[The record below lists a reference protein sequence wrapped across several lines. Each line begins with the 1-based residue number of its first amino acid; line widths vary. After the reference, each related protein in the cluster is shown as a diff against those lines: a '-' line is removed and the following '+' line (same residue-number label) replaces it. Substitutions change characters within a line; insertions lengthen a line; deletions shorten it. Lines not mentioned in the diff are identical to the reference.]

1 MIASFPDLERLR
13 GSIRLFRFRSCAA
26 WTIARHPRPTRSGS
40 GTHYVIFRDR
50 AHGIRGNRGSSDGFE
65 TSEPALRA
73 DRGSAYVAIFAVS
86 LALGSA
92 SLQASQLYDNDFYS
106 ARHTADGAR
115 LLAEVERFH
124 MGPGREAM
132 RVGRYPVASR
142 EFDFVLRAFP
152 NHPQALLVMG
162 ELCSRWKSPVC
173 ATQLSLKLEKAV
185 AINPSASGTFVA
197 LGAAQQRLGE
207 PKKAIESYQRALE
220 LEPDSV
226 NAEYDLALAYCDT
239 KQYDLA
245 NEHAQRAYAL
255 GATLPGLRGRLVKAG
270 KWKPLDLAQHPGAA
284 HQVRGS
290 RRRSSCQVAYEHR
303 CAPLV
308 RGVPDRFR
316 WSTDEDALPTHR
328 QGSIDV
334 LTVDESDFPALE
346 PEWNALTARMSP
358 PAWCSWN
365 TTGSPPLGNG
375 GDAIASSRRCAA
387 DVTVGS
393 WRRYRSLALAAAGPA
408 RPYGN
413 FAS

>member
-1 MIASFPDLERLR
+1 MCRVDHCATSATYAQRERARIMLYFATAHTV
-13 GSIRLFRFRSCAA
+13 SVEIEDRLMNS
-26 WTIARHPRPTRSGS
+26 TR
-40 GTHYVIFRDR
+40 R
-50 AHGIRGNRGSSDGFE
+50 
-65 TSEPALRA
+65 PALRA

-92 SLQASQLYDNDFYS
+92 SLRASQLYDNDFYS

-284 HQVRGS
+284 PKS
-290 RRRSSCQVAYEHR
+290 AE
-303 CAPLV
+303 
-308 RGVPDRFR
+308 
-316 WSTDEDALPTHR
+316 AL
-328 QGSIDV
+328 G
-334 LTVDESDFPALE
+334 E
-346 PEWNALTARMSP
+346 
-358 PAWCSWN
+358 
-365 TTGSPPLGNG
+365 
-375 GDAIASSRRCAA
+375 
-387 DVTVGS
+387 
-393 WRRYRSLALAAAGPA
+393 AAAK
-408 RPYGN
+408 
-413 FAS
+413 